1 MLNLVLLP
9 LSLCRCWMFNR
20 ASCCA
25 DQGSLADPYRPF
37 QHDCNSKFA
46 TLPLLQKILPWCNV
60 CEIDNTE
67 KDTNDHRKKKKNP
80 KKTYNNK
87 KNEREIFISIW
98 AATEN
103 NHLVLLSPSDHLGP
117 SQEDNHLSQTLK
129 SKSSFTTLP
138 SSLCPCWLTYRSLE
152 RWEWIMGTLRKATSF
167 SDWRVIS

>member
-1 MLNLVLLP
+1 MLIKDHWQIPIDHFSMIVTLNLP
-9 LSLCRCWMFNR
+9 HCPCYRK
-20 ASCCA
+20 SCPDAMCVKLIT
-25 DQGSLADPYRPF
+25 QR
-37 QHDCNSKFA
+37 K
-46 TLPLLQKILPWCNV
+46 TLMI
-60 CEIDNTE
+60 TE
-67 KDTNDHRKKKKNP
+67 KKKKTP